1 MTSTPR
7 FHFQAAVVALV
18 WACLSGP
25 ALAQTGGATPTVR
38 PGVFKPLQ
46 AAQDAL
52 KNNQAQQAVSL
63 AKEALSMPQLTAFEL
78 ISIQRTLAVAALNA
92 KDFDQASTSLEA
104 LLAQPEIPPADR
116 RLFLESL
123 AQARLQKNDHSGAVK
138 WARQYQAE
146 GGSKPAMRWV
156 LLQSL
161 SHLNAHAE
169 VIAQV
174 QNWIQQDAGTGQ
186 KTSESELRLLAVSY
200 SKLKDMAGYEATLLQ
215 LLEHYPSKAFWAEAI
230 ARQAQ
235 KSNSNPRF
243 ELDLYRLLEDTDNL
257 EEVAE
262 YIEMVD
268 LALKAGLPAEA
279 QRVVE
284 LGYKKGVLGQGG
296 EAAAHLKLRQQI
308 AAKLTEDEKLF
319 EPLERGA
326 KDGNSWAA
334 VGDVLLSK
342 QLWDKAKTAY
352 TQALNMGNLRREAEV
367 SLHLGMALF
376 KSGQPEQCRKML
388 ATIKEDPT
396 ALALANLW
404 RIRTLT
410 P

>member
-1 MTSTPR
+1 MTSTSR
-7 FHFQAAVVALV
+7 FHFHTALFVLV
-18 WACLSGP
+18 WACLSG
-25 ALAQTGGATPTVR
+25 AAFAQAGGANPTVR
-38 PGVFKPLQ
+38 PAVFKPLQ
-46 AAQDAL
+46 AAQEAL
-52 KNNQAQQAVSL
+52 KNNQPQQAVTL
-63 AKEALSMPQLTAFEL
+63 AKEALSVPQLTVWEL

-92 KDFDQASTSLEA
+92 KDFDQASASLEA
-104 LLAQPEIPPADR
+104 LLAQPEILPADR

-123 AQARLQKNDHSGAVK
+123 AQARLQKNDHPGVVK

-146 GGSKPAMRWV
+146 GGSKPAMRLV

-169 VIAQV
+169 LISQV
-174 QNWIQQDAGTGQ
+174 QAWMKLDASAGQ
-186 KTSESELRLLAVSY
+186 KTSEAELRSLAVSY
-200 SKLKDMAGYEATLLQ
+200 SKLKDMGGYEATLLQ
-215 LLEHYPSKAFWAEAI
+215 LLENYPSKAFWAEAI

-235 KSNSNPRF
+235 KPNSNPRF
-243 ELDLYRLLEDTDNL
+243 ELDMYRLLEDTDNL
-257 EEVAE
+257 EEAAE
-262 YIEMVD
+262 FTEMVD

-296 EAAAHLKLRQQI
+296 DAAAHLKLRQQI
-308 AAKLTEDEKLF
+308 ATKLTEDEKLF
-319 EPLERGA
+319 EQLERGA
-326 KDGNSWAA
+326 KEGNSWAA

-367 SLHLGMALF
+367 HLHLGMALF
-376 KSGQPEQCRKML
+376 KLGQLEQCRKML
-388 ATIKEDPT
+388 ATIKDDPT

-404 RIRTLT
+404 RIRTLS